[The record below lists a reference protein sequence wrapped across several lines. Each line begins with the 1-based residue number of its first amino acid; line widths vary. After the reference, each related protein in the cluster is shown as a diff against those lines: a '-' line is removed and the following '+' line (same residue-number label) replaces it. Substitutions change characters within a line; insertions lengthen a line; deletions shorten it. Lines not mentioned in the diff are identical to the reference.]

1 VAAHTPP
8 RAPGHLGAHPRR
20 SGEGCRGPATR
31 PSAEAHLA
39 SASAQRSGHGR
50 ISEGARPGRVAVG
63 ERAGPPACGGGL
75 VPASPRAHGV
85 ARRGPKGHQ
94 HGVPAHSRPPHP
106 GRNPDHPPKPA
117 SAVPLL
123 EAFARDHPS
132 LESTRG
138 LADAVSATP
147 PCMDQARLLFG
158 RPVLSPLRP
167 PHNGRGRP
175 PRSRLEPDVSP
186 APGVPPR
193 VQSRGGAEVPG
204 TVPRARRA
212 VDAQH
217 TKRVVVALPYAPE
230 TDSR

>member
-1 VAAHTPP
+1 MAAAAQQRAQVPKRILQAP
-8 RAPGHLGAHPRR
+8 RLNDQATGGSLKGHGLVVWRLVSAPVPRPVGGALYLPAPGLTAWHAADQKR
-20 SGEGCRGPATR
+20 
-31 PSAEAHLA
+31 
-39 SASAQRSGHGR
+39 Q
-50 ISEGARPGRVAVG
+50 
-63 ERAGPPACGGGL
+63 
-75 VPASPRAHGV
+75 
-85 ARRGPKGHQ
+85 Q

-138 LADAVSATP
+138 LADAWSATP

-212 VDAQH
+212 VDAPH